1 MDITRSELTAALRTV
16 GLLGTVESGMFDNVL
31 LPPGGTDYSSQ
42 IQELQAKDASQD
54 STIVQI
60 DQRVVTLE
68 NKDTVDYSTQIS
80 ELKATD
86 TAQDGR
92 ITAAEASLL
101 TKAGLVNGKVPYEQ
115 LPQFPVGRKVNVAN
129 QASRFALPVYAD
141 LTIAYQSDTGDAWGL
156 DANADPAISNNW
168 SKLGNAQGIG
178 VASFNGR
185 TGNIGP
191 MSGDYNTGQ
200 ITEILDKRFVTSDQ
214 ITQWTTAASATKI
227 TSFNGRSGA
236 VSPALGD
243 YTADLVTEG
252 TNRKWLTPTQISTW
266 DAKETTTGSQTKA
279 TAAQAAA
286 KTYADSTFIPLNQ
299 KNAANG
305 VAPLDSSSRVPV
317 ANLPTFLP
325 RRQRTWHDLLA
336 TNVKDVW
343 YATPSDVETD
353 IYIATSAENSGA
365 YVLIEARQNSS
376 GTIFSFFGTTVSSTT
391 NGPTVSTVC
400 NVTVP
405 QGWEYR
411 LKGSSLGTRT
421 LTRWYELR

>member
-1 MDITRSELTAALRTV
+1 MEITRSELITALRRV
-16 GLLGTVESGMFDNVL
+16 GVLGTVESGMFDNIL
-31 LPPGGTDYSSQ
+31 SPNAGSDHTAE
-42 IQELQAKDASQD
+42 IQELQAKDVTQD
-54 STIVQI
+54 S
-60 DQRVVTLE
+60 
-68 NKDTVDYSTQIS
+68 
-80 ELKATD
+80 
-86 TAQDGR
+86 R
-92 ITAAEASLL
+92 ITANEAALL
-101 TKAGLVNGKVPYEQ
+101 TKAGLINGKVPYEQ
-115 LPQFPVGRKVNVAN
+115 LPEFPVGRKVNVAN
-129 QASRFALPVYAD
+129 QAARFALPVYAD

-200 ITEILDKRFVTSDQ
+200 ITEIVDKRFVTGTQ
-214 ITQWTTAASATKI
+214 IT
-227 TSFNGRSGA
+227 
-236 VSPALGD
+236 
-243 YTADLVTEG
+243 
-252 TNRKWLTPTQISTW
+252 TW
-266 DAKETTTGSQTKA
+266 DAKETTTGSQSKA
-279 TAAQAAA
+279 TAAQTAA
-286 KTYADSTFIPLNQ
+286 KTYADSTFLPLGQ
-299 KNAANG
+299 KNAASG

-317 ANLPTFLP
+317 ANLPSFLP
-325 RRQRTWHDLLA
+325 RRQRAWYDLLA

-343 YATPSDVETD
+343 YTTPSDVETD

-365 YVLIEARQNSS
+365 YVLIEARQNSAS
-376 GTIFSFFGTTVSSTT
+376 TIFSFFGTTVSSTT

-405 QGWEYR
+405 QGWQYR